1 MELPVLYE
9 DGHCVAVD
17 KPAGILVQG
26 DRTGDP
32 TLVQAVETYL
42 RQRYRK
48 RGRVYV
54 GVVHRLDR
62 PVSGVL
68 LLARTSKAAAR
79 LAAQFRAGSVRKV
92 YVALV
97 EIAPP
102 ASAGVLEHHL
112 RKDAA
117 TNRTHVVAPGEP
129 GARMARLGYRV
140 LDTHPGGTLMEVR
153 PETGRSHQIRVQLA
167 AAGAIIVGD
176 LRYGSR
182 RQLGA
187 RIALH
192 ASSLEFEHP
201 TRHDTVTVTAPL
213 PPEWDSLL
221 RG

>member
-1 MELPVLYE
+1 MDLQVLYE
-9 DGHCVAVD
+9 DSHCVAVC
-17 KPAGILVQG
+17 KPAGILVQA

-32 TLVQAVETYL
+32 TLVQAVEIYL
-42 RQRYRK
+42 RRRYGK
-48 RGRVYV
+48 RGGVFI

-62 PVSGVL
+62 PVSGVM

-97 EIAPP
+97 ETAPP
-102 ASAGVLEHHL
+102 QHEGVLVHHL

-117 TNRTHVVAPGEP
+117 SNRTHVVAAGEP
-129 GARMARLGYRV
+129 DARLARLAYRV
-140 LDTHPGGTLMEVR
+140 LETHPGGTLVEVR

-176 LRYGSR
+176 LRYGSHR
-182 RQLGA
+182 RLGQ

-192 ASSLEFEHP
+192 AASLDFEHP
-201 TRHDTVTVTAPL
+201 TRRETVSVEAPL
-213 PPEWDSLL
+213 PVEWDALL
-221 RG
+221 RR

>member
-1 MELPVLYE
+1 MDLQVLYE
-9 DGHCVAVD
+9 DSHCVAVH
-17 KPAGILVQG
+17 KPAGVLVQG

-32 TLVQAVETYL
+32 TLVQAVEAYL
-42 RQRYRK
+42 RQRYHK

-62 PVSGVL
+62 PVSGVV

-97 EIAPP
+97 EVAPSE
-102 ASAGVLEHHL
+102 SAGVLVHHL

-117 TNRTHVVAPGEP
+117 TNRTHVVAAGEP
-129 GARMARLGYRV
+129 GARLARLGYRV
-140 LDTHPGGTLMEVR
+140 LETHPGGTLVEVR

-182 RQLGA
+182 SKLGQ

-201 TRHDTVTVTAPL
+201 TLGRPITVTAPL
-213 PPEWDSLL
+213 PADWDSLL